1 MKSSWPSSPA
11 GRRKEEGLEAEAG
24 RHQPEQLAADSRLS
38 GSSGPGSS
46 TWQAFLPQEP
56 VSPSLQPWKSEMV
69 WSLELET
76 LGELCRDP

>member
-46 TWQAFLPQEP
+46 TWQAFLPREP
-56 VSPSLQPWKSEMV
+56 VSPSLQPWKFEMV